1 MENFKADTYIIQRL
15 FLVCEIDD
23 ENQTVTVIEKI
34 QMDPI
39 SLTLDQAR
47 SLGGF
52 IWECVG
58 HINPT
63 LPIFLKEHNIRRW
76 FPARELTYVYSD
88 ESKTI
93 EICYYQDQTM
103 HDIVYKSDERYIL
116 EPNII
121 IKSKLDEIYNMYNL
135 DHICEEIYAEE

>member
-1 MENFKADTYIIQRL
+1 MEIFKADTYIVRGL
-15 FLVCEIDD
+15 FWVCQIDD
-23 ENQTVTVIEKI
+23 ENQTATVTEKI

-39 SLTLDQAR
+39 DLQLDQTL
-47 SLGGF
+47 SLGQF

-58 HINPT
+58 RINPT
-63 LPIFLKEHNIRRW
+63 LPKFLKEHNIRRW
-76 FPARELTYVYSD
+76 FPARGLTYVYSS
-88 ESKTI
+88 ETKTI
-93 EICYYQDQTM
+93 EICYYQDQTI